1 MANVLDTNNITPKVE
16 TSVSYMKDEKDLKS
30 RTIEDN
36 NATLT
41 MDGDIKGLNNLIN
54 LRTLDLSANRIIEMK
69 GLDNLPSRI
78 VFYDWTVEDG
88 MRRCKTTVIN
98 QINPSEF
105 PILSS
110 LMISCSEF
118 MLTTLEHIKK
128 IEEDL
133 SILLPERKNKIKT
146 YLKKIEED
154 LSILLSERKNKI
166 KTYPIIELKE
176 IS

>member
-30 RTIEDN
+30 RTIEDD

-54 LRTLDLSANRIIEMK
+54 LRTLDLSANRIIEIK
-69 GLDNLPSRI
+69 GLDNLPGRI

-88 MRRCKTTVIN
+88 MRRCNTTVIN
-98 QINPSEF
+98 HIDPSEF

-110 LMISCSEF
+110 LMNTFSEF

-154 LSILLSERKNKI
+154 LSIMWPEKKI
-166 KTYPIIELKE
+166 KLKH
-176 IS
+176 IPL